1 MAQRSRGLSGISYP
15 YRFWASR
22 ERSLGQRPGLVQ
34 ELAYVLEAVL
44 PRRVSPEDFIM
55 GSEYSFSGAKPQ
67 EINQE
72 RDVLVVSD
80 ASGTHLHCE
89 HVFSGCGGD
98 DQAAVPTTSRPK

>member
-1 MAQRSRGLSGISYP
+1 
-15 YRFWASR
+15 
-22 ERSLGQRPGLVQ
+22 
-34 ELAYVLEAVL
+34 
-44 PRRVSPEDFIM
+44 M